1 MLRTIIEWS
10 KIKKMQMKMIQHRN
24 AQGETGFSAS
34 VWFWVLLALFIAAV
48 VVIGYLLARK
58 FLPSPDATREKLVE
72 TIQQARE

>member
-10 KIKKMQMKMIQHRN
+10 KMKMLEQKK